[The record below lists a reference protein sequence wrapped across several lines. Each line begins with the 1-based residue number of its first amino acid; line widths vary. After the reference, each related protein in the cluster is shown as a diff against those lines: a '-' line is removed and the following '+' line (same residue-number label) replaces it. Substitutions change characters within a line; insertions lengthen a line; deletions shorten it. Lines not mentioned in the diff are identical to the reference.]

1 MQDVQELLAL
11 ERFRDQ
17 VDGAP
22 LYQGDGIPDGAVA
35 GHDHD
40 DDVRVAVERGV
51 EDAGAGQPGEPQV
64 GQDDVEGELAE
75 RSHRLFAG
83 MGLDDVVAGVGE
95 QVGECEAQRRLVLDE
110 QQMRFLFRHLP
121 RATRFWRSRGHP
133 VNAVAAGDR
142 CR

>member
-17 VDGAP
+17 VGGAP

-83 MGLDDVVAGVGE
+83 MGLDDVEAGVGE

-121 RATRFWRSRGHP
+121 RATRFWRPWGHP

>member
-1 MQDVQELLAL
+1 MQDVQQLLAL

-17 VDGAP
+17 VGGAP
-22 LYQGDGIPDGAVA
+22 FDEGDGIADGAVA

-40 DDVRVAVERGV
+40 EDVRVAVEGGV
-51 EDAGAGQPGEPQV
+51 EDAGPGQARESEV

-75 RSHRLFAG
+75 RSHGFFAG
-83 MGLDDVVAGVGE
+83 MGLNDVEAGVGE
-95 QVGECEAQRRLVLDE
+95 QVGECETQRRLVLDE

-121 RATRFWRSRGHP
+121 RATIFWRPPRHP